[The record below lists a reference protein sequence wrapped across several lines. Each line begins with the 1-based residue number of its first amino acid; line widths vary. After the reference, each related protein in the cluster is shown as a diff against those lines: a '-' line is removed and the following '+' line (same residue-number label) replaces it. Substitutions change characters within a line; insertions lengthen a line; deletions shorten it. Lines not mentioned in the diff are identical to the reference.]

1 MNKVIEKNV
10 GKSTLSWLPVN
21 DAMIDHEEI
30 LLSWKTGNFLFKE
43 DGNDENGGG
52 LRPPQIG
59 GIFAALGYEK
69 SDEKNAAT
77 IVMPTGTGK
86 TETILSIIV
95 AGKFGKTLVVVP
107 SDSLREQTKTK
118 CIKLGLLR
126 DLGLID
132 ASFENPIVATIKHGV
147 ANKDELRELIDA
159 NIIVSS
165 ASALSKF
172 SNENLYALTA
182 SCTHLIVDEA
192 HHVKAATWARV
203 KSCFNNKPIFQFTA
217 TPFRTDRSRIEGKII
232 FNYPLKLA
240 QEHGYFKP
248 IEFHPIKEFVEDKAD
263 LVIAKKAIDL
273 LRKDL
278 SEGLD
283 HILMARVSTIKRAK
297 EVFNLYASET
307 DLNPV
312 LITSQTNDKSRLLQ
326 AINGQKHKIIVC
338 VSMLGEGFDLPQ
350 LKISAL
356 HDPHKSINILLQF
369 IGRFTRTIRNVGN
382 AKFIANIANP
392 NVNEI
397 LEELYKEDSDWNI
410 LISEISARKILEEKK
425 YQEFRSEFSHY
436 SKLLD
441 LGLSP
446 NISTTIYRMAVAAWK
461 PEYFF
466 KFNNKNFE
474 IIDSTISADNAI
486 LIFSG
491 KSLVH
496 VGWTN
501 SKELLD
507 ESWDLY
513 VAYYNKSLGLLFIHS
528 SAKDSPVKHL
538 ASIIAKDCVQVK
550 GEAVFRAFAGL
561 KRLKLQN
568 IGLNKNKKGL
578 RYSMHTGTDI
588 NDQIP
593 DIEASR
599 ATKSNIFGKGYEHG
613 EAVSIGC
620 SYKGKVWAMDSDSIE
635 VWIAWCNGVGSKI
648 LDTSID
654 TNQVLKTAM
663 QIEELEEY
671 PNIHPLSVEWP
682 VELLRKNE
690 MRVVISS
697 ASWDESLINCELTV
711 AKEQVADNKKL
722 NIELRTNNISSLI
735 TISISQKGEVAFNSM
750 DNLSITIGK
759 DQISITKFFNEHPPT
774 IFLADTSV
782 IEGGLRYFPGEDY
795 AYVYDRDHIE
805 VWDWSNVDI
814 SVESQTTLKLEHSIQ
829 YNVIQNILNDYD
841 FVFDDDDAGEIA
853 DIVAIRNVGD
863 AKITIDLFHCKY
875 CSKQKGVAIPRARVD
890 DIYEVTG
897 QAEKSLKWFGD
908 KEKLI
913 KRLMERERA
922 RLAAN
927 KSSRIEKGKFED
939 LIHLAKVSRYSNFEI
954 GVVIVQPA
962 ISKQLMSKDQLAVL
976 GATAAY
982 IDEVSGI
989 KLRVIASS

>member
-10 GKSTLSWLPVN
+10 GKSTLSWLPVS
-21 DAMIDHEEI
+21 DETSDHDEI
-30 LLSWKTGNFLFKE
+30 LLSWKKGNFLFKE
-43 DGNDENGGG
+43 DDHNGDRGG

-69 SDEKNAAT
+69 SDEKNAVT

-86 TETILSIIV
+86 TETILSIVV

-107 SDSLREQTKTK
+107 SDSLREQTKIK

-132 ASFENPIVATIKHGV
+132 ESFKNPIVATIKHGV
-147 ANKDELRELIDA
+147 ANRDELKELIES
-159 NIIVSS
+159 NIIISS

-172 SNENLYALTA
+172 SNENLYTLTA

-192 HHVKAATWARV
+192 HHVTAATWARV
-203 KSCFNNKPIFQFTA
+203 KASFNSKPIFQFTA

-232 FNYPLKLA
+232 FNYPLKSA
-240 QEHGYFKP
+240 QEHGYFTP
-248 IEFHPIKEFVEDKAD
+248 IEFHPIKEFVEDKSD
-263 LVIAKKAIDL
+263 LVIAQKAIDL

-278 SEGLD
+278 SDGLD
-283 HILMARVSTIKRAK
+283 HIMMARVSTIKRAK
-297 EVFNLYASET
+297 EIFKLYASEA

-312 LITSQTNDKSRLLQ
+312 LITSQTDNKSGTLQ
-326 AINGQKHKIIVC
+326 AINSRKHKIIVC

-369 IGRFTRTIRNVGN
+369 IGRFTRTIKNVGN

-397 LEELYKEDSDWNI
+397 LEELYKEDSDWNN
-410 LISEISARKILEEKK
+410 LISDISSRKILDEKK
-425 YQEFRSEFSHY
+425 YQEFRSEFSTG
-436 SKLLD
+436 SNLLD

-446 NISTTIYRMAVAAWK
+446 NISTTIYRMLTATWK
-461 PEYFF
+461 PEDFF

-474 IIDSTISADNAI
+474 IIDSTINADETI

-491 KSLVH
+491 KSLIP
-496 VGWTN
+496 VGWTK

-513 VAYYNKSLGLLFIHS
+513 VAYYNKNLSLLFLHS
-528 SAKDSPVKHL
+528 SAKDGPVKHL
-538 ASIIAKDCVQVK
+538 ASIIANDCVQVK

-578 RYSMHTGTDI
+578 RYSMHTGTEI

-599 ATKSNIFGKGYEHG
+599 ATKSNIFGKGYEYG
-613 EAVSIGC
+613 AAVSIGC
-620 SYKGKVWAMDSDSIE
+620 SYKGKIWAMDSDSIE
-635 VWIAWCNGVGSKI
+635 VWIAWCNGVGKKI
-648 LDTSID
+648 LDDSID
-654 TNQVLKTAM
+654 TNQVFKTAM

-711 AKEQVADNKKL
+711 AKVQVADNKKL

-735 TISISQKGEVAFNSM
+735 TISISQKGEVTFKSI

-759 DQISITKFFNEHPPT
+759 HQTSITKFFSENPPT

-782 IEGGLRYFPGEDY
+782 VDGGLRYFPSQEY
-795 AYVYDRDHIE
+795 AYIYDRERVE

-814 SVESQTTLKLEHSIQ
+814 SVESQTTAKFKHSIQ

-841 FVFDDDDAGEIA
+841 FVFDDDDSGEVA
-853 DIVAIRNVGD
+853 DIVAIRNFND
-863 AKITIDLFHCKY
+863 TRITIDLFHCKY
-875 CSKQKGVAIPRARVD
+875 CSKQKGVAVPRARVD

-927 KSSRIEKGKFED
+927 KPSRIEKGKLED
-939 LIHLAKVSRYSNFEI
+939 LIHLAKVSRYSSFDMGIN
-954 GVVIVQPA
+954 IVQPA
-962 ISKQLMSKDQLAVL
+962 VSKRLMSNDQLSVI

-982 IDEVSGI
+982 VDEVSGI
-989 KLRVIASS
+989 KLRVIASM